1 VFAVHRSKLLTIAV
15 ALLVGVA
22 LAGLA
27 STAPNPPGN
36 NGTIKIDDTPFD
48 DLPNN
53 EPYVGCTFRVDF
65 YGYDEGD
72 LFADVTFESHPPIGP
87 VRCC

>member
-1 VFAVHRSKLLTIAV
+1 LPPRP
-15 ALLVGVA
+15 
-22 LAGLA
+22 
-27 STAPNPPGN
+27 PNPPGN